1 MSLAKTRL
9 RNVKNKDI
17 TDEIT
22 TQNDI
27 RKSNMGSK
35 PDLIDRLRKIS
46 TGSDLSL
53 RESCERMDT
62 GNSDDLQTMLQEC
75 ENSTSEPS
83 CESDN
88 DENVKI
94 SSNSTRNS
102 AKRLKTKGDTNELK
116 VLLKE
121 IKYLGND
128 IKNMEEKV
136 ETTNIKTTIRD
147 TWLDRKF
154 EKLCD
159 QHEYDTLWS
168 IGQELDLALNTTSGT
183 EALQYVENART
194 MSKERMVV
202 LNVASK
208 YGWDIAAE
216 LPQSKNKI
224 IFEYSEAIEKAKQA
238 ASLKKSSKQKYLE
251 EKQFFRNGNNEKQQ
265 KCY

>member
-22 TQNDI
+22 TQNDV
-27 RKSNMGSK
+27 RKSNMSLEELRNLCQLLNLDSGGSK
-35 PDLIDRLRKIS
+35 PNLIDGLRKIS

-88 DENVKI
+88 DENVKT
-94 SSNSTRNS
+94 SSNSTRS
-102 AKRLKTKGDTNELK
+102 STKRLKTKEGDTNELK

-121 IKYLGND
+121 IKYLRND
-128 IKNMEEKV
+128 IKNVEEKV

-147 TWLDRKF
+147 TWPDRKF
-154 EKLCD
+154 EKLRD
-159 QHEYDTLWS
+159 QHEYDTLRS

-183 EALQYVENART
+183 EALQY
-194 MSKERMVV
+194 
-202 LNVASK
+202 
-208 YGWDIAAE
+208 
-216 LPQSKNKI
+216 
-224 IFEYSEAIEKAKQA
+224 
-238 ASLKKSSKQKYLE
+238 
-251 EKQFFRNGNNEKQQ
+251 
-265 KCY
+265 